1 MSEINSRTER
11 RRRGTEPQKQRKR
24 PAGIIKKLLAA
35 VVILFVVG
43 LAGGAGLFAY
53 YASTA
58 PDLDEEL
65 LKDPLTS
72 NFLTKDGEIF
82 LKFGTEK
89 REFVPY
95 AEIPEQMKNAIL
107 ATEDVRFFKHNG
119 IDFYRLGGAVLAN
132 LRGGFGSQGASTLTQ
147 QVIKNSFLTD
157 EKTLKRKAQE
167 AWLAYKLEKEYSKE
181 EIFEMYFNKI
191 LMSGNRYGFG
201 TGANYF
207 YGKKL
212 NELDL
217 SEMAMLAGM
226 PQYPNGYNPFKY
238 PERAEKRRNVVL
250 TLMNRHGKISD
261 AQMNEAKSK
270 SITATLL
277 PEDQRETFSKY
288 PAYVDAVLDEI
299 EAAGLS
305 DLLAEGVTVQTAL
318 DPKVQETV
326 ENTINNSDYYESK
339 EMQVGMTVLETKTG
353 AIAAIGGGRNYSG
366 RNLNFSS
373 QKRQPG
379 SVIKPILS
387 YGPAI
392 EEFSWS
398 TGQRVVDQPYK
409 YKGTN
414 ISINNVDG
422 RYLGNLTLRQALY
435 YSRNIPAVKVFEE
448 VGTKDAKAFASKLGL
463 TYGDI
468 NSSDA
473 LGGGAHE
480 FSTVDMAGAYAAFG
494 NGGIYTKPHTV
505 TKITMRDG
513 KSVRNMR
520 PDPVTA
526 MKDSTAYMVTDML
539 RDVLTEGTAKLAQ
552 ISGMDIA
559 GKTGTTNY
567 SAKTIAKY
575 GLKNSDVPDTWFTG
589 YTTEYTISTWGG
601 YADYVT
607 PVSTYDYGRYVP
619 QKLFK
624 SVMGAIASN
633 PGSFEKPDSVEEAN
647 IIRGTNPIVL
657 AGPFTTGS
665 HVSKELFVKG
675 SEPKKQAVPEKVTI
689 PSPTGLSARFD
700 GSNSVQ
706 LSWNYDTSS
715 KYSSLGSPSFNVSV
729 SVNGGAAQH
738 ITTTSG
744 TAASYSGASYGNTYT
759 FYVSATVGGYKSGSA
774 AATVSLAGSQNS
786 GSDDDDG
793 DEDEIETPD
802 NDLDE
807 DSGRPDDEDDGG
819 SDEDSGEQE
828 NQENT
833 NQQGNSNNPDNQNGQ
848 NQNRPNQQG
857 GQGGQNSQGDSNNSG
872 NPNNQGNQGNQGE
885 PPANQGGTPPAETE
899 GSE

>member
-11 RRRGTEPQKQRKR
+11 RKRGTEPQNERKK
-24 PAGIIKKLLAA
+24 PKGIIKKFAA
-35 VVILFVVG
+35 TVAILFVLV
-43 LAGGAGLFAY
+43 LAGGAALFAY

-89 REFVPY
+89 RDFIPY
-95 AEIPEQMKNAIL
+95 AEIPERMKDAIL

-167 AWLAYKLEKEYSKE
+167 AWLAYKLEKEYTKE

-250 TLMNRHGKISD
+250 TLMNRHGKITDS
-261 AQMNEAKSK
+261 QMNEAKSK

-299 EAAGLS
+299 EEAGLS

-326 ENTINNSDYYESK
+326 ENTINNPNYYESK
-339 EMQVGMTVLETKTG
+339 EMQVGMTVLETQTS
-353 AIAAIGGGRNYSG
+353 AIVAIGGGRDYSG

-448 VGTKDAKAFASKLGL
+448 VGTKDAKAFAGKLGL

-633 PGSFEKPDSVEEAN
+633 PDSFEKPDSVEEAN

-744 TAASYSGASYGNTYT
+744 MSASYSGASYGSSYT
-759 FYVSATVGGYKSGSA
+759 FYVTANVGGYRSGSA
-774 AATVSLAGSQNS
+774 TATLSLAGSSQNS
-786 GSDDDDG
+786 GTEDKDEDG
-793 DEDEIETPD
+793 DSEIETPD
-802 NDLDE
+802 DNQHE
-807 DSGRPDDEDDGG
+807 GNNRPDDDG
-819 SDEDSGEQE
+819 ENDSGDDNNNE
-828 NQENT
+828 NDNSSQDN
-833 NQQGNSNNPDNQNGQ
+833 QGNSNPQGNQNNQNGQ
-848 NQNRPNQQG
+848 NQDKPNE
-857 GQGGQNSQGDSNNSG
+857 QGGQNNQNQG
-872 NPNNQGNQGNQGE
+872 NPNSEGNQGSQE
-885 PPANQGGTPPAETE
+885 TPPATQGGTPPPETE
-899 GSE
+899 ASE